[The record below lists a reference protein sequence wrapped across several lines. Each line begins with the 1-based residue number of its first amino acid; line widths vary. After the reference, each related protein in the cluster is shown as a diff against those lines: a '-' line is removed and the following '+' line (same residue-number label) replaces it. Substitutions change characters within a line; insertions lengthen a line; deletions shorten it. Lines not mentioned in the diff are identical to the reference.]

1 MRDIARYALA
11 AIGTDMGVI
20 LNHFSAEIAV
30 HGSSVERAATD
41 CLLLVFNTR
50 PSHPRCGAPH
60 VPEQGA
66 RSDRS
71 GQQKVQVPKARSQK
85 PVASG
90 SLSYIRTSP
99 RNGSLPGRITFIP
112 ALFRRFLPPPHRLH
126 RHACL

>member
-50 PSHPRCGAPH
+50 PSHPPVRRAARTRAGGAKRPL
-60 VPEQGA
+60 
-66 RSDRS
+66 RSTKRPS
-71 GQQKVQVPKARSQK
+71 AKSQK
-85 PVASG
+85 PVAS
-90 SLSYIRTSP
+90 SQKPEASSQKPEASSQWLSQLYTHFTPQRFP
-99 RNGSLPGRITFIP
+99 RGPYKVY
-112 ALFRRFLPPPHRLH
+112 
-126 RHACL
+126 